1 MTVPVQVKYSDVG
14 GTFGQGEFGTM
25 LLMIFEPE
33 SETAFQWE
41 RWQTRGDRRLS
52 VYSYHVMLTRSRYT
66 LRLKGMPDDLVVGFH
81 GEVEI
86 DTASD
91 QVMRYTYLPDS
102 MPPGSNISS
111 VKSTME
117 YAMAEI
123 NGQEYLL
130 PSRMDTIVVGV
141 SGQARNE
148 TQFREYRK
156 FSSESSIKFSI
167 PK

>member
-1 MTVPVQVKYSDVG
+1 M
-14 GTFGQGEFGTM
+14 
-25 LLMIFEPE
+25 
-33 SETAFQWE
+33 
-41 RWQTRGDRRLS
+41 
-52 VYSYHVMLTRSRYT
+52 
-66 LRLKGMPDDLVVGFH
+66 
-81 GEVEI
+81 EI

-123 NGQEYLL
+123 NGREYLL

-156 FSSESSIKFSI
+156 FTSESSIKFSI